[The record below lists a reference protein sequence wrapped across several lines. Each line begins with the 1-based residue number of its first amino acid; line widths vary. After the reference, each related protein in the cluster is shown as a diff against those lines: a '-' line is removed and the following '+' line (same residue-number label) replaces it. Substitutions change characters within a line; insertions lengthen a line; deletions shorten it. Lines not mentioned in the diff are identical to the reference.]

1 MNITDKTQLQINL
14 DNLEKRVSK
23 ATQALQNAANTLN
36 VAYDAVWSLPET
48 QLLECLQELVSTN
61 KFEQIFG
68 IHENAATSINSL
80 LDAVQAPG
88 IRAKVG
94 AARPYTITGGVV
106 TLEPITLSEPPLN
119 QEFEFN
125 IE

>member
-36 VAYDAVWSLPET
+36 VAYDAVWGLPED
-48 QLLECLQELVSTN
+48 QLLECLQELVDTN

-68 IHENAATSINSL
+68 IHENAAISINAL
-80 LDAVQAPG
+80 LDAVEAAG
-88 IRAKVG
+88 VRAKVG
-94 AARPYTITGGVV
+94 AARAYTITDGVV
-106 TLEPITLSEPPLN
+106 TLEPLPEPEPVI
-119 QEFEFN
+119 
-125 IE
+125 IEE

>member
-23 ATQALQNAANTLN
+23 ATLALQNAANTLN
-36 VAYDAVWSLPET
+36 VAYDAVWDLPED
-48 QLLECLQELVSTN
+48 QLLECLQELVNTN

-88 IRAKVG
+88 VRAKVG
-94 AARPYTITGGVV
+94 AARVYTIADGVV
-106 TLEPITLSEPPLN
+106 ALEPLPEPESYVGN
-119 QEFEFN
+119 D

>member
-23 ATQALQNAANTLN
+23 ATLALQNTANTLN
-36 VAYDAVWSLPET
+36 VAYDAVWGLPED
-48 QLLECLQELVSTN
+48 QLLECLQELVNTN

-88 IRAKVG
+88 VRAKVG
-94 AARPYTITGGVV
+94 AARVYTIADGVV
-106 TLEPITLSEPPLN
+106 ALEPLSEPESYVGN
-119 QEFEFN
+119 D

>member
-36 VAYDAVWSLPET
+36 VAYDAVWSLPED
-48 QLLECLQELVSTN
+48 QLLECLQELVNTN

-68 IHENAATSINSL
+68 VHETAATSINSI
-80 LDAVQAPG
+80 LDTVGAAGV
-88 IRAKVG
+88 RAKVG
-94 AARPYTITGGVV
+94 AARAYTITDGVV
-106 TLEPITLSEPPLN
+106 ALESLPEPEPSI
-119 QEFEFN
+119 
-125 IE
+125 IEE

>member
-1 MNITDKTQLQINL
+1 MNITDKTQLQLNL

-36 VAYDAVWSLPET
+36 VAYDAVWGLPEDE
-48 QLLECLQELVSTN
+48 LLECLQELVNTN

-68 IHENAATSINSL
+68 IHENAATSINAL
-80 LDAVQAPG
+80 LDAVGAAG
-88 IRAKVG
+88 VRAKVG
-94 AARPYTITGGVV
+94 AARAYTITDGVV
-106 TLEPITLSEPPLN
+106 ALESFFIEDWNNN
-119 QEFEFN
+119 QL